1 MNDTHLNIIIS
12 HSLLTH
18 SLKARCT
25 NHFPFFALQGM
36 AKVMRKRKLLPE
48 VYAKAEAHF
57 AIFTVD

>member
-1 MNDTHLNIIIS
+1 M
-12 HSLLTH
+12 H
-18 SLKARCT
+18 SLKACCT
-25 NHFPFFALQGM
+25 NHFPFSALQGM